1 MLGIDS
7 IKGRK
12 DQRMTTIV
20 GILCKDGAVLS
31 SDKRASK
38 GFFIGSK
45 ITQKILKVDDT
56 LAVAIAGQVSDAEYL
71 VNAVRAERQLVTLQ
85 RGFALT
91 VKETSKLI
99 SNVAYQGMRSY
110 QPYYAEFIVAGVDA
124 LGPHVYVTDMS
135 GAVSS
140 EDFVSSGSGSPI
152 AYGVLESNYKKNMT
166 LKEAE
171 ALGTNAVQA
180 AMERDPGS
188 GNGIDVVAIPVLLQA
203 PELKSK

>member
-1 MLGIDS
+1 
-7 IKGRK
+7 
-12 DQRMTTIV
+12 MTTIV
-20 GILCKDGAVLS
+20 GIMSKEGAVLS

-71 VNAVRAERQLVTLQ
+71 VNAVRAERSLVTLQ
-85 RGFALT
+85 RGYPLT
-91 VKETSKLI
+91 VKETTKLI
-99 SNVAYQGMRSY
+99 SNVAYQGMKSY
-110 QPYYAEFIVAGVDA
+110 QPYFAEFIVAGVDA

-135 GAVSS
+135 GAVSA

-152 AYGVLESNYKKNMT
+152 AYGVLESNYKPDMT
-166 LKEAE
+166 LEQAKT
-171 ALGTNAVQA
+171 LGTNAVQA

-188 GNGIDVVAIPVLLQA
+188 GNGIDVVAIPSLVIAVQ
-203 PELKSK
+203 KRRN